1 MKPMGPIPPSFEGE
15 EGMLL
20 IGGCGAAS
28 LIDEAGDTP
37 LFVYDL
43 NIVKAQVAR
52 FRAVMPKA
60 VSLHYAM
67 KANSYGP
74 LLERMARLTDGFDI
88 ASGGELDFALQAGVS
103 RSEEHTSELQ
113 SLMRISYAVF
123 CLQTNITSMKTYNS
137 QLNI

>member
-1 MKPMGPIPPSFEGE
+1 MRISDWSSYVCSSD
-15 EGMLL
+15 L
-20 IGGCGAAS
+20 
-28 LIDEAGDTP
+28 TP

-74 LLERMARLTDGFDI
+74 LLERMARHTDGFDI
-88 ASGGELDFALQAGVS
+88 ASGGELDLALQAGVS
-103 RSEEHTSELQ
+103 PD
-113 SLMRISYAVF
+113 RISFAGPGKRNEELEAAIKIGRET
-123 CLQTNITSMKTYNS
+123 CREKG
-137 QLNI
+137 